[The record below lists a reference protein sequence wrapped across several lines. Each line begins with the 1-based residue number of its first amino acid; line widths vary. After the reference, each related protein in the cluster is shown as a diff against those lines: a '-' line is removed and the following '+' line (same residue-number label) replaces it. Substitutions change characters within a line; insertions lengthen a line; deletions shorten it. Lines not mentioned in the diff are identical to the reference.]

1 MQYADRTKR
10 IGQTIFIQD
19 THSGCT
25 TNDLIWPQVTSL
37 DLTSV
42 VHFSNRMLY
51 FWYPNAKVIL
61 LNRKWLR
68 FKIGKETIGR
78 EIVST
83 LYPGV

>member
-19 THSGCT
+19 TNSGYT
-25 TNDLIWPQVTSL
+25 ANDLSWPR
-37 DLTSV
+37 LTSFDLSSV
-42 VHFSNRMLY
+42 LHLSNRMLY
-51 FWYPNAKVIL
+51 FWYPNEKIIL
-61 LNRKWLR
+61 LNRKWFR